1 MIQVERTLDEAYY
14 PSLNKEAFKTRNK
27 NQVVLKAYENL
38 VKGENVSE
46 KPRPILVV
54 PQFWIWKFEDHI
66 LSAYSAPGK
75 GPKDVYEYE
84 FDDNLR
90 YVNHR
95 INREGP
101 SWMFDNDAWKSKYV
115 GTSTKSLYE
124 HPDLQIGVLLAGHI
138 ENFGNA
144 QANDKF
150 QSPLDIFEIGVVQVL
165 SRMDEYVNSS
175 QSGSPKIEEEWDLM
189 KNISNIRSELA
200 MIHEILRQQKQI
212 LNSLIDNVNP
222 SVEKERA
229 WREVV
234 DANQRL
240 ESYQQRLQK
249 IDRDAQRT
257 EKDIQDR
264 LNLVRTHAS
273 MRDARTGLALSTA
286 VIGFT
291 IVTIIFAPLGF
302 MNGLLGLPVDR
313 FVNHKFKDTY
323 RTQYVGLWFGKSA
336 KNNNIAKADA
346 SKLWQ
351 RLYPWSAP
359 VSSCWCLYG
368 F

>member
-14 PSLNKEAFKTRNK
+14 PSLDKEAVKTRNN
-27 NQVVLKAYENL
+27 NQVVLKVYKNL
-38 VKGENVSE
+38 VKRKDVIEE
-46 KPRPILVV
+46 PRSILVV

-66 LSAYSAPGK
+66 LSAYSASG
-75 GPKDVYEYE
+75 GPEDVCKYEL
-84 FDDNLR
+84 DPTRN
-90 YVNHR
+90 YVSHR
-95 INREGP
+95 IHQGVMFGNEG
-101 SWMFDNDAWKSKYV
+101 WKSKYV
-115 GTSTKSLYE
+115 GTSTTRLYK

-144 QANDKF
+144 QANDEF
-150 QSPLDIFEIGVVQVL
+150 HSPLDIFEIGVVQIL
-165 SRMDEYVNSS
+165 SRMDEYVKSS
-175 QSGSPKIEEEWDLM
+175 LSGSPKIEEEWDLM

-200 MIHEILRQQKQI
+200 MIHDILRQQEQI
-212 LNSLIDNVNP
+212 LNSLIDNVDP
-222 SVEKERA
+222 IVKAESA
-229 WREVV
+229 WQKVV

-240 ESYQQRLQK
+240 KSYQQRLQK

-273 MRDARTGLALSTA
+273 IRDAHTSLALSTA

-302 MNGLLGLPVDR
+302 MTGLLGLPIDR

-323 RTQYVGLWFGKSA
+323 RTQYVGTWFGKSA
-336 KNNNIAKADA
+336 INNNIAKADA

-351 RLYPWSAP
+351 RLYPWSSP
-359 VSSCWCLYG
+359 VSLCWCLHG